1 MSASRFFHLY
11 AYACPAILT
20 PLAFFLWRR
29 HYDGN
34 AQLAAVALG
43 IPIAHAYLVPGI
55 GTNVLKMWRFNARLK
70 LGALRP
76 HHGFVF
82 GGATATLSLPIFPAP
97 SAEPT
102 ASSILGVALGVGA
115 LLLFVNWIYDALALR
130 HGVLEVYN
138 QPWADGAGPWAIAA
152 DYACWFFGVF
162 GLLYGAGLRFAEGA
176 LLAAPSWGEMLAIG
190 AGLVIATAVL
200 PTLGYICSS
209 YLRHGHSGC
218 RPIARGADA

>member
-1 MSASRFFHLY
+1 
-11 AYACPAILT
+11 
-20 PLAFFLWRR
+20 
-29 HYDGN
+29 
-34 AQLAAVALG
+34 
-43 IPIAHAYLVPGI
+43 
-55 GTNVLKMWRFNARLK
+55 MWRVFLPLPLPNSHTVSGNGTKVAICSAAFRRIRSSARVTPYSGIILITSK
-70 LGALRP
+70 
-76 HHGFVF
+76 
-82 GGATATLSLPIFPAP
+82 

-115 LLLFVNWIYDALALR
+115 LLLLVNWIYDALALR
-130 HGVLEVYN
+130 HGVLEDYN

-176 LLAAPSWGEMLAIG
+176 LLAAPSWGEVLAIG